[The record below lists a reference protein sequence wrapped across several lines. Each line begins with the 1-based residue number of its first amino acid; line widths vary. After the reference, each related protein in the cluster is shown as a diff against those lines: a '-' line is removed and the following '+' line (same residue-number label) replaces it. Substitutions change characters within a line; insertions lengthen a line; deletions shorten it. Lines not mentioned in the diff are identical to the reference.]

1 MKLASLDKVSAD
13 VLERL
18 NDSGALEALQ
28 LTPSILFHQAS
39 PALFETVDVWVINL
53 EIKQMQLPK

>member
-39 PALFETVDVWVINL
+39 PALFETVDV
-53 EIKQMQLPK
+53 